1 MGIDSTQY
9 GLIGSLLRRLDA
21 ANALALLSLFSLL
34 NSLLAVLRVLW
45 FAVFT
50 TCSWYAVMVA
60 FMFIHMHLGKGSKCV
75 VFWSCACAALFSKR
89 KV

>member
-9 GLIGSLLRRLDA
+9 GLIGALLRQLDS

-45 FAVFT
+45 FLLFT
-50 TCSWYAVMVA
+50 TCSWYAMMVA
-60 FMFIHMHLGKGSKCV
+60 CMFIHMHIGKHIS
-75 VFWSCACAALFSKR
+75 SLF
-89 KV
+89 